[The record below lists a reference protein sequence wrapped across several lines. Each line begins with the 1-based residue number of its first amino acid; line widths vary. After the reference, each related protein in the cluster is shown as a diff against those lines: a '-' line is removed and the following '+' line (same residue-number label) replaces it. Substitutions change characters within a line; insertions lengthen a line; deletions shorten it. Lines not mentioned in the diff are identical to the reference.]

1 MVPSVIVD
9 DFHFMR
15 FAVTPDEADPPPAV
29 NPDAV
34 LARPIPFERLQ
45 VVAGRAAQIIQPPGR
60 MQVKKLPARD
70 SFDRAEA
77 RNRFVCEQSRR
88 IRTSEGSDHRS
99 GYDMKG
105 IMSSI
110 TKRQGHPGCGRAAQ
124 A

>member
-1 MVPSVIVD
+1 MVPAVIVD

-29 NPDAV
+29 DPDAV
-34 LARPIPFERLQ
+34 LAGPIPFERLQ

-60 MQVKKLPARD
+60 MHVKKLPARYW
-70 SFDRAEA
+70 FDRAEA
-77 RNRFVCEQSRR
+77 RNRLVCEQSRCV
-88 IRTSEGSDHRS
+88 RTSKGSDHHS

-110 TKRQGHPGCGRAAQ
+110 TRRQGRPGCGRAAQ